1 MESRLGLQGR
11 SPLAA
16 QLERFERLEQIE
28 LKETMPDLRTWL
40 AEVEKLGQLMTVQNA
55 HWDLELSTLT
65 ELINERSKIRP
76 ALIFDRIKDY
86 PSGYRVAANLVSSVE
101 RLALT
106 LGMKSGSSDLDF
118 IQAWRQRV
126 KKIAPLSAETVS
138 TGPIFENTKEG
149 KDIDVLQF
157 PVPRWHEL
165 DGGRYIGTD
174 DLVITR
180 DPDEGWVNVGTYRIM
195 VHGPDRLGL
204 HMSPGKHGRVHRDK
218 YHAQGKPLPIAVS
231 FGHHPINFVVAS
243 TDVPNRVNEYE
254 YAGGILGEPLRVV
267 NGPLTGLPIP
277 ADAEI
282 AIEGDVAVD
291 DVMPEGPF
299 GEWTGYYASNQPA
312 VPVIRVKA
320 LYFRND
326 PILCGFPL
334 LKPSSGD
341 NLHFSL
347 MRSSLIWN
355 ALDEAGVPDVK
366 GVWCHPAGGRF
377 LTVVSIKQRYPGHA
391 RQAGMIASQCR
402 SGAYLGRYVVVVDD
416 DVDITNSE
424 EFLWALSSR
433 SDPAESI
440 EILRRAW
447 SGPLDPRIARD
458 QVGHSSRAVI
468 DATRPYEWR
477 EKFPKVSGASREL
490 KDQVARNWRE
500 FLEQKVGR

>member
-1 MESRLGLQGR
+1 
-11 SPLAA
+11 
-16 QLERFERLEQIE
+16 
-28 LKETMPDLRTWL
+28 MPDLRTWL
-40 AEVEKLGQLMTVQNA
+40 NEVDRLGQLMKVENV

-65 ELINERSKIRP
+65 EIINERSKTRP
-76 ALIFDRIKDY
+76 ALLFDRIGDY
-86 PSGYRVAANLVSSVE
+86 PQGYRVAANLVSSVG

-106 LGMKSGSSDLDF
+106 LGMKSGMSDIDF
-118 IQAWRQRV
+118 VQAWREQV
-126 KKIAPLSAETVS
+126 KKLAPIPAQTVS
-138 TGPIFENTKEG
+138 AGPLFENVKEG
-149 KDIDVLQF
+149 KEINVLKF

-204 HMSPGKHGRVHRDK
+204 HMSPGKHGRVHKDK
-218 YHAQGKPLPIAVS
+218 YHGQGKPLPIAVS
-231 FGHHPINFVVAS
+231 FGHHPINFVFAS
-243 TDVPNRVNEYE
+243 TDVPNRVNEYD
-254 YAGGILGEPLRVV
+254 YAGGVLGRSLEVV
-267 NGPLTGLPIP
+267 KGPLTGLPIP
-277 ADAEI
+277 ADAEV
-282 AIEGDVAVD
+282 AVEGEVAVD
-291 DVMPEGPF
+291 DLLPEGPF

-312 VPVIRVKA
+312 VPVIQIKA

-334 LKPSSGD
+334 LKPSAGD
-341 NLHFSL
+341 NIHFSL
-347 MRSSLIWN
+347 MRSSLVWN

-366 GVWCHPAGGRF
+366 GVWCHPSCGRF

-402 SGAYLGRYVVVVDD
+402 TGAYLGRYVIVVDD
-416 DVDITNSE
+416 DVDITDSE
-424 EFLWALSSR
+424 EVLWVVSSR
-433 SDPAESI
+433 SDPAQSI

-447 SGPLDPRIARD
+447 SGPLDPRIPRD
-458 QVGHSSRAVI
+458 EVGHSSRAVI

-490 KDQVARNWRE
+490 KDKVATNWRD
-500 FLEQKVGR
+500 FLEKHFPRK

>member
-1 MESRLGLQGR
+1 
-11 SPLAA
+11 
-16 QLERFERLEQIE
+16 
-28 LKETMPDLRTWL
+28 
-40 AEVEKLGQLMTVQNA
+40 MTVENV

-65 ELINERSKIRP
+65 EIINERSKTRP
-76 ALIFDRIKDY
+76 AIIFDVIRGY
-86 PSGYRVAANLVSSVE
+86 PQGYRVAANLVSSVE

-106 LGMKSGSSDLDF
+106 LGMDADLGDMGF
-118 IQAWRQRV
+118 VQAWRQRV
-126 KKIAPLSAETVS
+126 KKISPLGTETVS
-138 TGPIFENTKEG
+138 SGPLFENIKRG
-149 KDIDVLQF
+149 RDVNVLQF

-218 YHAQGKPLPIAVS
+218 YHAQGRSLPIAVS

-254 YAGGILGEPLRVV
+254 YAGGILGRPLQVI

-282 AIEGDVAVD
+282 AIEGEVAVD

-312 VPVIRVKA
+312 VPVIQVKA

-377 LTVVSIKQRYPGHA
+377 LTVVSITQRYPGHA

-490 KDQVARNWRE
+490 KDKVAGNWRE
-500 FLEQKVGR
+500 FLDQRVGK